1 MQNAMYVF
9 VALFWLRLGP
19 GYVDVEEE
27 FYSDPEG
34 WLNGRYPQTHLDTA
48 STLPPTHLIMFN
60 TLIQVTF

>member
-1 MQNAMYVF
+1 MYIVF
-9 VALFWLRLGP
+9 CCFWLRLGP

-48 STLPPTHLIMFN
+48 AALPPTHLIMFD
-60 TLIQVTF
+60 TLTQVTF